1 MLNSFYPLR
10 SRRVFDFVILGCG
23 LFIALTV
30 IAMFFYPGGTFTD
43 ETTRGYSFFENFFSE
58 LGLFRTHAG
67 GPNTISFGLFFIALS
82 TVGVGLGLFFLAFPQ
97 FFQADKTSR
106 ALSAIGSAFGMM
118 VSICFVAIAC
128 TPADVNFDLHLD
140 FVVWAFRLFPAA
152 VLCYTIAMF
161 RVGYPVIFRWVFV
174 AFFGLLIGYML
185 LLELGPDMETCQ
197 GMVIQATGQKI
208 IVYASITSVML
219 QAWGACRNGSR

>member
-1 MLNSFYPLR
+1 MLTSFYPIR
-10 SRRVFDFVILGCG
+10 NRRIFDFVVFGCG

-58 LGLFRTHAG
+58 LGLFRAHSG
-67 GPNTISFGLFFIALS
+67 GSNTISFALFFIALS
-82 TVGVGLGLFFLAFPQ
+82 VVGVGLGLFFLAFPQ
-97 FFQADKTSR
+97 FFQATQSSR
-106 ALSAIGSAFGMM
+106 ALSAIGSVCGILA
-118 VSICFVAIAC
+118 SLCFIAIAF

-140 FVVWAFRLFPAA
+140 FVLWAFRLFPAA
-152 VLCYTIAMF
+152 VLFFTIAMF
-161 RVGYPVIFRWVFV
+161 RVGYPAIFRWVFV
-174 AFFGLLIGYML
+174 VFFGLLIGYML
-185 LLELGPDMETCQ
+185 LLELGPDMKTYQ

-219 QAWGACRNGSR
+219 QAWGSRRNGSS